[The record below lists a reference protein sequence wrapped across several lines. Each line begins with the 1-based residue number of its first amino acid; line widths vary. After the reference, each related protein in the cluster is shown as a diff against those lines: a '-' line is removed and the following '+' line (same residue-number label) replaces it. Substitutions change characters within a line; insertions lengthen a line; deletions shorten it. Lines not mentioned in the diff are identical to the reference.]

1 MDVFPPYPGKI
12 VRFDYDASARS
23 LRAYYRDGSV
33 TLCDAVPPSLIRKL
47 TETLT
52 PEEFFRLYISS
63 QYDCETIAPRVRGR
77 KVAVGAV

>member
-1 MDVFPPYPGKI
+1 MDVFPQYPGKI

-23 LRAYYRDGSV
+23 LRAYYRDGSM

-52 PEEFFRLYISS
+52 PEEFFCLYISS
-63 QYDCETIAPRVRGR
+63 QYDCETVAPRVRS
-77 KVAVGAV
+77 KKLAMGAV